1 VAIERAKLRNKTGL
15 SWVLAAAG
23 GVAAGGGL
31 ILQICG
37 FRSLVGLAVTAGLG
51 LLALAAGSSRR
62 FKHSAFTFW
71 ILAFIAGAMFY
82 PDWFISWRGY
92 ELRRTIPPLVQ
103 LILFCMGM
111 TLTFEDFGRVFKMP
125 KAVLIGFG
133 LQYTIMPIMALTFA
147 KVFGL
152 KAEVAVGLIL
162 IGSCPG
168 GVSSNVIT
176 YIAGANVALSVTMTA
191 CSTLLSPLMTPL
203 AVKLLAGQYIEID
216 PRPMVFNILVLV
228 IVPLVAG
235 LLVNRYAGKI
245 SKMLVSVLRRAGL
258 LLRVAFVLEQYAGKV
273 ATRLVRVLPALAM
286 LSICIIIGITV
297 ALSRGEMLAVGM
309 ALFCASVCHSAAGFS
324 MGYCG
329 ARILGMDKRDSKTV
343 AIEVGMQNG
352 GMATGLAF
360 KVFDSE
366 MVAMASAVFGPW
378 SAIAGS
384 ALASYWRR
392 KKDRANST
400 GPGDQ

>member
-1 VAIERAKLRNKTGL
+1 MEQGNQKACKVEGLKTAQL
-15 SWVLAAAG
+15 FLALG
-23 GVAAGGGL
+23 
-31 ILQICG
+31 
-37 FRSLVGLAVTAGLG
+37 LVGLATTAVLHLSGPKQFVGLAAAASAA
-51 LLALAAGSSRR
+51 LLALATYNSTR

-71 ILAFIAGAMFY
+71 ILASIACAMFY
-82 PDWFISWRGY
+82 PKWFISWRGY
-92 ELRRTIPPLVQ
+92 ELKQTIPPLVQ
-103 LILFCMGM
+103 FILFSMGIR
-111 TLTFEDFGRVFKMP
+111 LTFEDFGRVFKMP

-147 KVFGL
+147 KIFGL

-168 GVSSNVIT
+168 GVSSNIMT

-203 AVKLLAGQYIEID
+203 AVKLLAGEYIQIETG
-216 PRPMVFNILVLV
+216 PMIINILKLV
-228 IVPLVAG
+228 IAPLVAG
-235 LLVNRYAGKI
+235 LLLNRYAGHLAD
-245 SKMLVSVLRRAGL
+245 KMTAVLPPPLARWWVRII
-258 LLRVAFVLEQYAGKV
+258 E
-273 ATRLVRVLPALAM
+273 ATKKLAKVLPALAM

-297 ALSRGEMLAVGM
+297 AVSRTELLAVG
-309 ALFCASVCHSAAGFS
+309 LTLLCASVCHSTAGFS
-324 MGYCG
+324 LGYCG
-329 ARILGMDKRDSKTV
+329 ARLLGMDKRDSRTV

-360 KVFDSE
+360 RVFKSE
-366 MVAMASAVFGPW
+366 IVAMASAVFGPW

-392 KKDRANST
+392 KTETATKSARQS
-400 GPGDQ
+400 